1 MKGDDPAFMLFQRF
15 STAVLAIIFTLVVVF
30 FSYGRYQARPVAV
43 PKREAPEEPSIRV
56 RTPGNYINVLSID
69 GGGVR
74 LIPAL
79 QCLAELEK
87 KAGKPVWEM
96 FDIMVGTSSGAL
108 IVAALAAPGE
118 GGKARYSAQEL
129 LDGFPKLLE
138 RMAAAP
144 LVHPLLSLEG
154 RSAPKFLTR
163 ERQRVLIEFFGDKTL
178 TGAALTTIILPAFAI
193 EQNAPFM
200 FASDMGQS
208 TTTGESPGR
217 SVTEAGDYFLAD
229 AVIAAT
235 GDADVFAPSRVANV
249 TGDVELT
256 FTSASVFA
264 ANPTL
269 VAVGEALLRFPQKQ
283 CVVISLGGGALTKET
298 PWPARGWDSEAG
310 PSSLVATATTGSTIL
325 TAQATALFHRFG
337 SGPVAAYIRLD
348 PTLPASASDP
358 YDFSAG
364 NIAEIQKAGV
374 QLTTEKAATIGRT
387 AEFLSAR

>member
-1 MKGDDPAFMLFQRF
+1 MLLQRF
-15 STAVLAIIFTLVVVF
+15 STAILAIVFVLVALF
-30 FSYGRYQARPVAV
+30 YAYGRYQARPVAA
-43 PKREAPEEPSIRV
+43 PKRAAPSEPAIRA
-56 RTPGNYINVLSID
+56 RTPGNYIKVLSID
-69 GGGVR
+69 GGGTR

-87 KAGKPVWEM
+87 KAGKPVWAM
-96 FDIMVGTSSGAL
+96 FDIMVGTSTGAM

-118 GGKARYSAQEL
+118 DGTARFTAQQL

-178 TGAALTTIILPAFAI
+178 TGSALTTIILPAFAI
-193 EQNAPFM
+193 EQKAPFM
-200 FASDMGQS
+200 FASDMGKS
-208 TTTGESPGR
+208 TTTGDSAGR

-235 GDADVFAPSRVANV
+235 GDADVFAPSRVTNV
-249 TGDVELT
+249 TGDAELT

-264 ANPTL
+264 GNPTL
-269 VAVGEALLRFPQKQ
+269 LAVGEALLRFPQKQ
-283 CVVISLGGGALTKET
+283 CVVISLGGGALTRET
-298 PWPARGWDSEAG
+298 PWPSRGWDTEAA
-310 PSSLVATATTGSTIL
+310 PTPLMATAATGSTIL

-348 PTLPASASDP
+348 PTLPASAADP
-358 YDFSAG
+358 YDFSAS
-364 NIAEIQKAGV
+364 NIEEIRKAGV